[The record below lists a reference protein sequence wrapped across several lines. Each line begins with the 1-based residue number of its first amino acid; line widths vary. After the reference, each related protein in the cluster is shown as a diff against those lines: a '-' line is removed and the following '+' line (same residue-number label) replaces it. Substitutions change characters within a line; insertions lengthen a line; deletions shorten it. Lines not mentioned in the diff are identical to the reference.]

1 LIQELVLAAFFLLCF
16 ARPAEAASCS
26 TYASSLVFGVYF
38 GSTVDVAGSVTVIC
52 TQGTTYNIGLNSGI
66 ASGTTVYTRVMT
78 GGAGGQSSLGYML
91 YSNAAYTN
99 VWGNTSGTGWVAGTG
114 TGSAQTYAIYGQIPA
129 NEASPLGSYTDTI
142 AASVTG
148 NFSTVTTMFSVT
160 ATVMAGCNISASS
173 LSFGTY
179 SGSIVNSNATVS
191 VSCTPT
197 TLYNVGLNAGTAA
210 GATVTTR
217 AMTGVGGALLHYSL
231 FSNSAMSINW
241 GKTVGSDTVTGT
253 GNGLSQ
259 ALTVYGRIP
268 AGQSVNPG
276 SYTDTITA
284 TLTY

>member
-160 ATVMAGCNISASS
+160 ATVMAGCNIFGEFPE
-173 LSFGTY
+173 LRHLFGLDRQLQCDGFSFLH
-179 SGSIVNSNATVS
+179 SHDFVQ
-191 VSCTPT
+191 C
-197 TLYNVGLNAGTAA
+197 
-210 GATVTTR
+210 R
-217 AMTGVGGALLHYSL
+217 AQCGDGGRRDRNHPGDDRCGRSPAALLAVFEFRDVYQLGQDGRLRHCDG
-231 FSNSAMSINW
+231 NRQWTVPSAYRLWTDSCRP
-241 GKTVGSDTVTGT
+241 VGE
-253 GNGLSQ
+253 
-259 ALTVYGRIP
+259 
-268 AGQSVNPG
+268 PG
-276 SYTDTITA
+276 
-284 TLTY
+284 